1 MLATINYAHEGAGTR
16 KPCTENLLD
25 DAFLGK
31 EFYYV
36 HCWWSLSSPE
46 PINYVK
52 ERGAGDSKGG
62 RWGKRG
68 DEYLI

>member
-1 MLATINYAHEGAGTR
+1 MNQEQEPENHV
-16 KPCTENLLD
+16 ENLLVD
-25 DAFLGK
+25 EFLGK

-52 ERGAGDSKGG
+52 ERGAGDSGG
-62 RWGKRG
+62 GKVEEEG
-68 DEYLI
+68 